1 MKRTALFSWLLAFT
15 AASACGQLPLT
26 PTGIGVLGPGGFPK
40 PAIRGS
46 AAEVAFKPTGPYWFT
61 AGSQAS
67 TPDTGLE
74 FHSAVFDPSTKVM
87 MAFGGIDSGDE
98 SAGTNA
104 VLLYAPAN
112 SPSANFTVLIPNG
125 APGAPPARQGHNAVY
140 DAVNNR
146 MIVFG
151 GDSCQPDFFTCSKAT
166 WFNDVWVLSNAN
178 GQGGT
183 PVWTQLSPSG
193 TPPTP
198 RAYSTAVYD
207 AASNTM
213 IVFGGVQ
220 SSTAY
225 SDVWVLSNA
234 NGLGGTPTWTQLS
247 PSGTSPLGYVAGVYD
262 QTNNILITFGGPN
275 PSLTNSTNAVWTL
288 SHANGLGGTPQWT
301 NIVANGAA
309 GSPPL
314 RFADTAIYDQA
325 NNRMIV
331 FGGATPSN
339 KYNGGY
345 VGLNDVWVLA
355 NANGSGGSP
364 TWTQLKPKGAPPA
377 KRAAHT
383 AVYDPAT
390 NQMMIFAGVDFEA
403 VYYLVWVLNDANGL

>member
-1 MKRTALFSWLLAFT
+1 MKSTALFSWLLAFT
-15 AASACGQLPLT
+15 AASAFGQLPST
-26 PTGIGVLGPGGFPK
+26 PTGIGILGPGGLSRA
-40 PAIRGS
+40 AIRGS
-46 AAEVAFKPTGPYWFT
+46 AGEVALTPTGPYWFT
-61 AGSQAS
+61 AGSQAF

-74 FHSAVFDPSTKVM
+74 FHSAVYDPSTKVM
-87 MAFGGIDSGDE
+87 MAFGGIDWGDE
-98 SAGTNA
+98 DTGTNA

-112 SPSANFTVLIPNG
+112 SLSANFSVLIPNG
-125 APGAPPARQGHNAVY
+125 APGAPPARAGHNAVY

-146 MIVFG
+146 MIMFG
-151 GDSCQPDFFTCSKAT
+151 GSSCQPDWFTCSKFT
-166 WFNDVWVLSNAN
+166 LMNDVWVLSNAN

-193 TPPTP
+193 TPPAP
-198 RAYSTAVYD
+198 RAYSTVVYD
-207 AASNTM
+207 ATNNVM
-213 IVFGGVQ
+213 IVFGGIA
-220 SSTAY
+220 SSTVF
-225 SDVWVLSNA
+225 SDVLVLTNA
-234 NGLGGTPTWTQLS
+234 NGLGGTPTWTKLS
-247 PSGTSPLGYVAGVYD
+247 PSGTSPNGYVAGVYD
-262 QTNNILITFGGPN
+262 QTNNILITFGGLN
-275 PSLTNSTNAVWTL
+275 SSLTKLTNAVWTL

-314 RFADTAIYDQA
+314 RGAETAIYDQA
-325 NNRMIV
+325 DNRMTI
-331 FGGATPSN
+331 FGGSTPSN

-355 NANGSGGSP
+355 SANGSGGSP

-377 KRAAHT
+377 KRAGHT